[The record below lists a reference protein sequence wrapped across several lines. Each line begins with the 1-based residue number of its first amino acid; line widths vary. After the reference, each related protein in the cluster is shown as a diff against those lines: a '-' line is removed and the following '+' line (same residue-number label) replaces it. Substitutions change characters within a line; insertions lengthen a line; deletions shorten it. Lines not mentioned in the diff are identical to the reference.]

1 VENAHPPVFGIA
13 LMSGGFQ
20 NPARRPVRLAAPR
33 GVSDALAGSAVRA
46 LQHLPDELLR
56 SMIDGL
62 RTHADEL
69 APGVLFRGH
78 SSGGCAVGITL
89 RELAPQAFEFNRLR
103 FWLWHRWRRGV
114 ERDVARRFPRLKHL
128 QWYFDEA
135 VRELKEAGYPQP
147 AKAVGL
153 WLAATAEAE
162 LRSRRGAVA
171 ETRRLPPR
179 TARRG
184 ARRAG
189 GPARAREQ
197 EVETNR
203 TQSRPEAQR

>member
-1 VENAHPPVFGIA
+1 VIA

-89 RELAPQAFEFNRLR
+89 RELAPDAFDFGWLQ
-103 FWLWHRWRRGV
+103 FWLRQRWRRGI
-114 ERDVARRFPRLKHL
+114 ERDVARRFPHLNRL
-128 QWYFDEA
+128 QRYFDQA
-135 VRELKEAGYPQP
+135 VAELEQTGHDPQP

-153 WLAATAEAE
+153 WLAANAEAE
-162 LRSRRGAVA
+162 LI
-171 ETRRLPPR
+171 
-179 TARRG
+179 ARRSAVG
-184 ARRAG
+184 EKRPFLMLPARRPSQDRRPRPWARVRE
-189 GPARAREQ
+189 GPERAQPRRE
-197 EVETNR
+197 VTPW
-203 TQSRPEAQR
+203 S